1 MKLTSMKLIAHVGE
15 AKSKYIEAISKAKEA
30 NYEEAQK
37 LCVEGDLAFNQG
49 HKVHQELLTRM
60 ANGEVLDIDLLLI
73 HAEDQLMSTEL
84 FRTLSREFIDLYKRI

>member
-15 AKSKYIEAISKAKEA
+15 AKSKYMSAISKAKESKF
-30 NYEEAQK
+30 EEAEA
-37 LCVEGDLAFNQG
+37 LCSEGDLAFNRG

-60 ANGEVLDIDLLLI
+60 ASGEKLDIDLLLI
-73 HAEDQLMSTEL
+73 HSEDQLMSTEV